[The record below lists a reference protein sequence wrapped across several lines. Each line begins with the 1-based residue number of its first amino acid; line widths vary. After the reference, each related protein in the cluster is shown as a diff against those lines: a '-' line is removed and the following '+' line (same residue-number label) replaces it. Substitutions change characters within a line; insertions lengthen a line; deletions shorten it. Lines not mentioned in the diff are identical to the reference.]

1 MRNKYRDNFLNF
13 LIFLTLQPLYIRK
26 EQNQT
31 KCIEKNNK
39 KERIHSAFNPKINI
53 VRINLSRKE
62 GESELIRVEDTGLEK
77 YVLTNEKNLLMAARR
92 SDGDYEQHLGMIEG
106 VKEFNKRR
114 INQQTHAMKQ
124 RKLHSQLFNQ
134 IEEIAGGKMVMET
147 GIQKEKRKH

>member
-1 MRNKYRDNFLNF
+1 M
-13 LIFLTLQPLYIRK
+13 
-26 EQNQT
+26 
-31 KCIEKNNK
+31 EKNNK

-114 INQQTHAMKQ
+114 IN
-124 RKLHSQLFNQ
+124 
-134 IEEIAGGKMVMET
+134 
-147 GIQKEKRKH
+147 